1 MLGKKKLVNLLFGFG
16 KSCFG
21 KNWIVKVMFV
31 CILICKEREEI
42 IYWSGKIMSKND
54 EIVKTILLY
63 QPIHV

>member
-1 MLGKKKLVNLLFGFG
+1 
-16 KSCFG
+16 
-21 KNWIVKVMFV
+21 MFV